1 MLWRGSIFK
10 DELLT
15 AWNVESGSHTR
26 RERGCT
32 VPMLVMEGVT
42 TGGHYVPLLH
52 SRRVQVNE
60 KDCWYNS
67 MLLLVIF

>member
-1 MLWRGSIFK
+1 
-10 DELLT
+10 
-15 AWNVESGSHTR
+15 
-26 RERGCT
+26 
-32 VPMLVMEGVT
+32 MLVMEGVT